1 MMDTGKKQDLRR
13 GRSGPPSA
21 CPPVVPLASPHS
33 LPHPHAHPPSPIQPY
48 FFCSPMYV
56 SDSKYP
62 SQFNLCP
69 SHLPS
74 QNLSHVSATSRR
86 RASARPLRVLSKL
99 CDLLSLWCM
108 CVRVC
113 PLRPGMV
120 NLAPTSTG
128 SATAIAEVTP
138 GGQPG
143 PGSGPGPE
151 PGPPPPFEAR
161 PAPAPRAA
169 PMSARP
175 DPQRLRN
182 LGWPAL
188 RATTR
193 GRPGWAGSG
202 PTRRERRRR
211 RRRRTRRSF
220 TSRRSTATTYRVAL
234 RHRAGSPLA

>member
-1 MMDTGKKQDLRR
+1 MNESRSTALESQLGRGAERR
-13 GRSGPPSA
+13 AAPLSSCRDSRRLPPRARAGGHDGHGQEAGPAPRPQWSA
-21 CPPVVPLASPHS
+21 VRLPARCAARVAALVAPPPRA
-33 LPHPHAHPPSPIQPY
+33 PPSPIQPY

-62 SQFNLCP
+62 SQVNLCP

-74 QNLSHVSATSRR
+74 QNLSHASATSRR
-86 RASARPLRVLSKL
+86 RASARPLRALSKL

-113 PLRPGMV
+113 PIRPGMV

-151 PGPPPPFEAR
+151 PGPAPP
-161 PAPAPRAA
+161 
-169 PMSARP
+169 
-175 DPQRLRN
+175 
-182 LGWPAL
+182 
-188 RATTR
+188 
-193 GRPGWAGSG
+193 
-202 PTRRERRRR
+202 
-211 RRRRTRRSF
+211 
-220 TSRRSTATTYRVAL
+220 
-234 RHRAGSPLA
+234 